1 MPLRASPPRP
11 ASWRMVETELSS
23 AGKNAKC
30 QTPQRGRRRGDTISG
45 RGTLATLRGLQ
56 PGRIRSVSGLRWVP
70 SAAGARLLLAQL
82 QKWGV
87 RSRPEATQCHAIGR
101 GWHVTRPIRTGVPS
115 LGARTFPP
123 KDRPCADTS
132 SPLRALTRSHCPH
145 SDVGVPGVG
154 AAGAPAQGHKA
165 GEGPGRSPP
174 PELPAASKLSA
185 RPQVAAPSPVCRGAQ
200 GGTRQALAQRRPGLA
215 RSGTFT

>member
-1 MPLRASPPRP
+1 
-11 ASWRMVETELSS
+11 MVETELSS

-45 RGTLATLRGLQ
+45 GGTLATLRGLQ

-87 RSRPEATQCHAIGR
+87 KSRSEAAQCRAIGR
-101 GWHVTRPIRTGVPS
+101 GWHVTWPIRTGVPS

-174 PELPAASKLSA
+174 PELPATSKLSA
-185 RPQVAAPSPVCRGAQ
+185 RPHVAAPGPVCRGAQ